1 MKRTIYKL
9 GVTAVLSMT
18 VCSMSVNAEQ
28 YVVQKDDCWSSIA
41 EQFDVSTEDLL
52 IANNDS
58 CNTILQI
65 GRTLDIP
72 TKTLYNINTVNT
84 TTNISNDN
92 LYYPKE
98 NEGWYS
104 ISKNTGIAV
113 KDLLRYNNAT
123 LDTLI
128 ILNKPIKLSDTK
140 SVTTTTAINTNI
152 VTTTVTTTK
161 VDTTENKT
169 LIGTKTLYNTP
180 FGNSWFNITY
190 MASKLNGVTVQPNET
205 FSMYNY
211 PAFPNHCNELDGF
224 KESYAFDGDGNLIK
238 SYGGGIC
245 FTSTAFYQC
254 AVLECDLLPVERHN
268 HVNKV
273 GYAIQGEDA
282 AINLD
287 SDYVQDM
294 KFKNIKNYPIQFIFD
309 INNYTGALTVSA
321 YKIS

>member
-1 MKRTIYKL
+1 MKRTIYTL
-9 GVTAVLSMT
+9 GAITLLSMT
-18 VCSMSVNAEQ
+18 VCPMSVNAEQ
-28 YVVQKDDCWSSIA
+28 YIVQKDDCWSLIA
-41 EQFDVSTEDLL
+41 EQFDISTEDLL
-52 IANNDS
+52 MVNNDS

-65 GRTLDIP
+65 GRILDIP
-72 TKTLYNINTVNT
+72 NKTLYNINTAGV

-104 ISKNTGIAV
+104 ISKNTGVAV
-113 KDLLRYNNAT
+113 NDLLKYNNAT

-140 SVTTTTAINTNI
+140 LVTTTTSVNTNV

-169 LIGTKTLYNTP
+169 LIGIKTLYNTP
-180 FGNSWFNITY
+180 SGNSWFNITY
-190 MASKLNGVTVQPNET
+190 MASKLNGVIVQPNET

-211 PAFPNHCNELDGF
+211 HAFPNHCNELDGF
-224 KESYAFDGDGNLIK
+224 KESYAFDGGGNLIR

-294 KFKNIKNYPIQFIFD
+294 KFKNTKNYPIQFIFD
-309 INNYTGALTVSA
+309 INNYTGALTVYA